1 MIVFEKIRWK
11 NFLSTGNQFTEL
23 GLNEDE
29 GTLIIGN
36 NGAGKSTML
45 DALCFCL
52 FNKPFRKISKGLLVN
67 TVNEKD
73 CVVEVEFVIGTI
85 KYKVIRGIK
94 PGILEIYRQ
103 GNLLDQDAAN
113 RDYQKYL
120 EQNILKLNYK
130 SFTQVV
136 ILGSSTFVPF
146 MQLPAGHRREVV
158 EDLLDIQVFSHM
170 NMLLKERVKDNN
182 AVLRECKHE
191 LEMATNNIRA
201 QEKVLSKL
209 TTVNKERIAHQQQR
223 FDENEQRMCT
233 LKEEIGQFQDNI
245 NKLSDAIFHASRVSS
260 DDPVKEWDNHNKNLR
275 EKTDWLN
282 SMNFSSLHYSGPGT
296 SLEIGLA
303 DEHEW
308 MGGASESQNGII
320 CNPNIP
326 SEEVF
331 TTPHALK
338 VKGNVCSTKPL
349 SYQGTLIQDI
359 AVEFQEGKIVKAS
372 ASKGESVLHKVL
384 DSDEGARRLGE
395 VALVPHSSPISQ
407 LGITF
412 FNTLFD
418 ENAASH
424 IALGQCYSKCF
435 KTKKNLS
442 KDEIKSRGGNSS
454 MIHIDWMIGSG
465 QIDVSGKDQN
475 GNMIPIFKQGE
486 WCN

>member
-1 MIVFEKIRWK
+1 MSKFKINEKKIDKLAHLAVKR
-11 NFLSTGNQFTEL
+11 GV
-23 GLNEDE
+23 GLQRGQNL
-29 GTLIIGN
+29 LITAPIE
-36 NGAGKSTML
+36 SL
-45 DALCFCL
+45 PLV
-52 FNKPFRKISKGLLVN
+52 RKIAEHAYKEGAHIVTPLFTDSDISLSRFKYAPEESFDNSTDWLFKGMGEAFDNN
-67 TVNEKD
+67 TARMA
-73 CVVEVEFVIGTI
+73 I
-85 KYKVIRGIK
+85 
-94 PGILEIYRQ
+94 
-103 GNLLDQDAAN
+103 
-113 RDYQKYL
+113 
-120 EQNILKLNYK
+120 
-130 SFTQVV
+130 
-136 ILGSSTFVPF
+136 
-146 MQLPAGHRREVV
+146 AG
-158 EDLLDIQVFSHM
+158 DDP
-170 NMLLKERVKDNN
+170 MLLS
-182 AVLRECKHE
+182 
-191 LEMATNNIRA
+191 EMDPDKVSRA
-201 QEKVLSKL
+201 
-209 TTVNKERIAHQQQR
+209 NKAMAKAYKPARERITEFKINWNIVSWPGKAWAKR
-223 FDENEQRMCT
+223 VFPELDTDEAVV
-233 LKEEIGQFQDNI
+233 
-245 NKLSDAIFHASRVSS
+245 KLADAIFDASRASVE
-260 DDPVKEWDNHNKNLR
+260 DPVKAWDDHNEKLRIKTNWLNDQNFAALQYNGPNTNLR
-275 EKTDWLN
+275 V
-282 SMNFSSLHYSGPGT
+282 
-296 SLEIGLA
+296 GLA
-303 DEHEW
+303 DDHEW
-308 MGGASESQNGII
+308 MGGASKAQNGII

-359 AVEFQEGKIVKAS
+359 AVEFQEGKIVKAT

-435 KTKKNLS
+435 KSKKNLS
-442 KDEIKSRGGNSS
+442 KEEIKSRGGNSS